1 MAKEKPKING
11 HVDGNDR
18 DSEAE
23 LNLAR
28 QARRIDNAVPV
39 LRDKA
44 VCVTRLAGSNTKTV
58 LNGSE
63 RTQAT
68 RQFNKE
74 CPGYGWKMNQ
84 RHPAPP
90 DGKRA
95 AEKGKH
101 DESHVQ
107 QQDGVSGKTKVHRQ
121 AG

>member
-28 QARRIDNAVPV
+28 QARRIDNAEQVM
-39 LRDKA
+39 LDEA
-44 VCVTRLAGSNTKTV
+44 VCVTRLAGTNTKTV

-63 RTQAT
+63 RTHAT

-74 CPGYGWKMNQ
+74 CPDHNWKMNQ
-84 RHPAPP
+84 RHPAPL
-90 DGKRA
+90 
-95 AEKGKH
+95 
-101 DESHVQ
+101 
-107 QQDGVSGKTKVHRQ
+107 
-121 AG
+121 